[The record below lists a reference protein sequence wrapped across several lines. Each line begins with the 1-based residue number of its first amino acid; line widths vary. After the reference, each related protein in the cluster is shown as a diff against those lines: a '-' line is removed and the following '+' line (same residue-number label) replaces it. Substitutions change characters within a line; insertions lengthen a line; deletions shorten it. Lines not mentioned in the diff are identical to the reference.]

1 MEKGH
6 TFTQSL
12 SEILQR
18 YKVVSKEEAL
28 AMEKAFEESEKS
40 QFDEFLLD
48 EGLVAEN
55 DLLRALAEHYQMP
68 SFDVVG
74 YFFDHNLLTKFPK
87 GFLLRQ
93 AIVPV
98 EVEDNILSVVA
109 SNPDEEGLESSIR
122 EFVSYDVVFMVGLK
136 RDICDAVKEFYDRAP
151 TEIDEDQDLR
161 EERQLEVEAEI
172 IEDSGEPVIK
182 DIDDQEV

>member
-12 SEILQR
+12 SKILESN
-18 YKVVSKEEAL
+18 KVVSRDEVL
-28 AMEKAFEESEKS
+28 AMQKAFEESEKA

-48 EGLVAEN
+48 EGLIDES
-55 DLLRALAEHYQMP
+55 DLLKALGEYYQMP

-87 GFLLRQ
+87 GFLLRE

-109 SNPDEEGLESSIR
+109 SDPSRDGLESSIR
-122 EFVSYDVVFMVGLK
+122 EFVSYDIVFMVGLK
-136 RDICDAVKEFYDRAP
+136 RDICDAVKEFYDRSPA
-151 TEIDEDQDLR
+151 EIDEDQDLR
-161 EERQLEVEAEI
+161 EERQLESEAEI

-182 DIDDQEV
+182 DIDQEE